1 MYAIVYMFS
10 HQFQV
15 PFFITD
21 YLSVLVPYIFTS
33 FSNPEAQCPVKAFV
47 LVPYIFTSF
56 SNTSG
61 YCNCRICV
69 SVPHVFTSFS
79 NMLLCAIPEPVVSVP
94 YVFTSFSNRNIRS
107 FRDCRFQYHTFLHH
121 SQTDALARVG
131 ISKFQYHTFLH
142 HSQTFWWN
150 ISFKHLVSVPYIFT
164 SFSNFTF
171 FAIHLVRVSVPYIFT
186 SFSNVSLIAYDK
198 HVFQYHTFLHH
209 SQTSNASY
217 FISFLFQYHT
227 FLHHSQTSSLN
238 NSITLCFS
246 TIHFYII
253 LKLIFVGRI

>member
-21 YLSVLVPYIFTS
+21 YLS
-33 FSNPEAQCPVKAFV
+33 V

-186 SFSNVSLIAYDK
+186 SFSNLDDATAQLFFVSVPYIFTSFSNLKFKNEPPSFAQNKVLK
-198 HVFQYHTFLHH
+198 H
-209 SQTSNASY
+209 
-217 FISFLFQYHT
+217 I
-227 FLHHSQTSSLN
+227 
-238 NSITLCFS
+238 
-246 TIHFYII
+246 
-253 LKLIFVGRI
+253 